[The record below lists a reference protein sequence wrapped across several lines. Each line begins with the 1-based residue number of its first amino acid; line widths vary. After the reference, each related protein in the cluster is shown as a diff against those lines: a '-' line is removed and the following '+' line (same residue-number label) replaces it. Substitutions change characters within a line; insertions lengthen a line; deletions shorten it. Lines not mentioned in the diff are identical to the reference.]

1 MLHRPT
7 GGGKSLVYQVAALMN
22 RGITL
27 FISPLLALASDQMQ
41 KLRDKTAKT
50 PHMAY
55 LHLDGMK
62 PSTIKIIAD
71 DIWHLTYER
80 PSNRELHRF
89 YDSFCIASFLVGARG
104 QPILDAVLHNQ
115 TSALHMVVMD
125 EVHIA
130 SQFGNTFRG
139 ELRPL
144 KSKFYSKLPACC
156 NIINLFMTG
165 TCTKSI
171 LFQVEKLFRFQIPNR
186 HWPTHEETRHR
197 SKYTPLIL
205 NEIKSTLSI
214 LLKRGTPSAPKKA
227 IIYSNMR
234 QKSRIPQCW

>member
-71 DIWHLTYER
+71 DI
-80 PSNRELHRF
+80 S
-89 YDSFCIASFLVGARG
+89 
-104 QPILDAVLHNQ
+104 
-115 TSALHMVVMD
+115 HMRYP
-125 EVHIA
+125 A
-130 SQFGNTFRG
+130 TGN
-139 ELRPL
+139 
-144 KSKFYSKLPACC
+144 C
-156 NIINLFMTG
+156 TG
-165 TCTKSI
+165 SMI
-171 LFQVEKLFRFQIPNR
+171 LFVSPHF
-186 HWPTHEETRHR
+186 
-197 SKYTPLIL
+197 
-205 NEIKSTLSI
+205 
-214 LLKRGTPSAPKKA
+214 
-227 IIYSNMR
+227 
-234 QKSRIPQCW
+234 